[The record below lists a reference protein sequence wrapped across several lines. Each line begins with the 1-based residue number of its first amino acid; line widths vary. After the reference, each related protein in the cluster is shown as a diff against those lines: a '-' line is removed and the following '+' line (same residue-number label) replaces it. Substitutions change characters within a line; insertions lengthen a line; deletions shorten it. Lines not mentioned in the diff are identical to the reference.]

1 MGSPFAKLGYV
12 YFLYLPSTIGTY
24 LGPSLMLT
32 IALDRLFCV
41 LFPMTYNEVNRTAYL
56 FVMLAGPLINVALIV
71 YWCYQYTM
79 ENADTVVVCIF
90 SQIRMKTNSSV
101 SAYLQLIIC
110 ISTMLCYAII
120 WSFLLNRDRGS
131 VTKTVKPLSLV
142 TFSEV
147 LGWFIALIMQYTMG
161 KTGLT
166 DPVFGFALL
175 MNAGWIVSFGVT
187 SNYFAYFVL
196 KKAFDTIE
204 NVFYMYIPA
213 LLGANLGTP
222 VMLAVAI
229 DRLFCIVFST
239 RYELRNT
246 KLYFLIM
253 IASPL
258 VYTVAVLHICYTG
271 VVKDKRMV
279 VVRLFAQTYV
289 GPAAEMW
296 FYLNATF
303 CVSIVFCYVIIWS
316 FLVKRYKSAL
326 GKTIKPLSIIALS
339 DILGWSLSVIIKS
352 IYDNRSNPSYSFV
365 LQMNSGWLIHLGIAS
380 NYFVYYLLNK
390 EYRQAFLEQLNYLS
404 CNHFDYFKSTMTTSI
419 NQGNTSELDKRVS
432 GI

>member
-196 KKAFDTIE
+196 K
-204 NVFYMYIPA
+204 
-213 LLGANLGTP
+213 
-222 VMLAVAI
+222 
-229 DRLFCIVFST
+229 
-239 RYELRNT
+239 YELRNT